1 MGRTEWD
8 CTVRLCTV
16 NGKFL
21 RMAPRAPTLG
31 GQLYWQ
37 DPNELLRA
45 ESEAIIIRRL
55 SSLRSVALRLRV
67 PVWIALR
74 SAARTA
80 AAPSGVAL

>member
-1 MGRTEWD
+1 MGRTEWY
-8 CTVRLCTV
+8 VRLCTV

-45 ESEAIIIRRL
+45 ESEAIIQVDL
-55 SSLRSVALRLRV
+55 AHYE
-67 PVWIALR
+67 
-74 SAARTA
+74 
-80 AAPSGVAL
+80 

>member
-1 MGRTEWD
+1 
-8 CTVRLCTV
+8 
-16 NGKFL
+16 
-21 RMAPRAPTLG
+21 MAPRAPTL
-31 GQLYWQ
+31 LYWQ

-74 SAARTA
+74 SAAR
-80 AAPSGVAL
+80 